1 MLTLVTASGPSSVLY
16 TNSRV
21 KLSVCVAFKA
31 GSTQWKL
38 LFSALDLQQRGR
50 LDVASLISQ
59 P

>member
-50 LDVASLISQ
+50 LGGR
-59 P
+59 